1 MPRKSRIDAP
11 GSLHHIIV
19 RGIERGVIFLDE
31 GDCRNFLSRLSSLVK
46 ETGTSCC
53 AWALIPN
60 HFHLLLKTG
69 RIPIAQIMR
78 RLLTGYALFHNRRHA
93 RAGHLFQ
100 NRYKSIL
107 CQEDA
112 YFLEL
117 VRYIHLNPL
126 RSGIVSTI
134 DKLDRFPY
142 CGHGAIVGKQPNDWQ
157 DAQSVL
163 ALFAAAV
170 APARRRY
177 KEFVAKAV
185 SQGRRDDLTGG
196 GLVRSVRGWE
206 GVEALRRGNM
216 FQKSD
221 ERILGNS
228 DFVEKA
234 LAGAQEQMERR
245 YRLKSPGFDLQK
257 LAERVS
263 QLLAVDASEVF
274 APGKQRKRS
283 AARSLL
289 CYWAAR
295 ELNLSQSYLSQTLR
309 LSPAGIAACVQRGE
323 KLARD
328 KGYSLEGSA
337 K

>member
-170 APARRRY
+170 AIRSLWPKLSARAGATISPA
-177 KEFVAKAV
+177 
-185 SQGRRDDLTGG
+185 
-196 GLVRSVRGWE
+196 
-206 GVEALRRGNM
+206 EAWFEACEAG
-216 FQKSD
+216 
-221 ERILGNS
+221 
-228 DFVEKA
+228 KA
-234 LAGAQEQMERR
+234 L
-245 YRLKSPGFDLQK
+245 
-257 LAERVS
+257 
-263 QLLAVDASEVF
+263 
-274 APGKQRKRS
+274 KRS
-283 AARSLL
+283 EEETCFRNRTNAFWETVILL
-289 CYWAAR
+289 KRRW
-295 ELNLSQSYLSQTLR
+295 
-309 LSPAGIAACVQRGE
+309 
-323 KLARD
+323 
-328 KGYSLEGSA
+328 LERKSKWSA
-337 K
+337 DTG